1 MTNPLFHLLQVC
13 DSNFP
18 SGAFSHSFGLET
30 YIQEEK
36 IMNKDT
42 FLNALK
48 QYIVTQFV
56 FTDGLA
62 CKMAY
67 QAIEGANMD
76 AVWELDQELFALGNS
91 KETRE
96 GNRRVGRQLVKV
108 MNELYCMDILK
119 DYEASIKRKQS
130 YGHSAIVFAMVC
142 EGLEVD
148 LPTTLSVYL
157 FASTSSMVQ
166 NAVRGIPLG
175 QTDGQRILLEIQ
187 PFLIEQVNKIV
198 NLTKEEFGA
207 AAPGLEIA
215 QMKHEQLTVR
225 LFMS

>member
-1 MTNPLFHLLQVC
+1 MTKQLFHLLQLC

-30 YIQEEK
+30 YIQEDK
-36 IMNKDT
+36 IGNKDT

-67 QAIEGANMD
+67 EAMNVND
-76 AVWELDQELFALGNS
+76 LDVVWELDQELYALANA

-108 MNELYCMDILK
+108 MNELYRIDNLK
-119 DYEASIKRKQS
+119 SYEARIKAKQL

-142 EGLEVD
+142 KGLAVD
-148 LPTTLSVYL
+148 LQTTLSVYL
-157 FASTSSMVQ
+157 FASTSSIIQ
-166 NAVRGIPLG
+166 NGVRGIPLG
-175 QTDGQRILLEIQ
+175 QTDGQRLLHEIQ
-187 PFLIEQVNKIV
+187 PFLSEQVDRIV
-198 NLTKEEFGA
+198 ALTKEEFGA
-207 AAPGLEIA
+207 GAPGLEIA
-215 QMKHEQLTVR
+215 QMMHEQLTVR